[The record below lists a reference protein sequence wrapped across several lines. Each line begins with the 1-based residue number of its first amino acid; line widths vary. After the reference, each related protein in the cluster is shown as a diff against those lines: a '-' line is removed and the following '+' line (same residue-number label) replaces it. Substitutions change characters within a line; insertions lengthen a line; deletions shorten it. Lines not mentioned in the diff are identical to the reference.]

1 MGFFSSI
8 LDELFMLLDGASFF
22 GQVFIVLLFYLCAM
36 AVGAVLYL
44 ALIFLGVAIYQWWC
58 GTRRAIAV
66 VPAAVEPPVLTAN
79 EPPMLAYEEVPQAGG
94 EPVRGVVLLRRR
106 GVRHS
111 ASGEPGSSS
120 GGASERER
128 E

>member
-1 MGFFSSI
+1 MGFFRAI
-8 LDELFMLLDGASFF
+8 LDELNMLLDGASFF
-22 GQVFIVLLFYLCAM
+22 GQVFIVLLFQLCAM

-58 GTRRAIAV
+58 GTRHAAAV
-66 VPAAVEPPVLTAN
+66 VPAADEPPVLHTN
-79 EPPMLAYEEVPQAGG
+79 EPPVLAYEEVPQAGG
-94 EPVRGVVLLRRR
+94 EPVRKVVLRRR
-106 GVRHS
+106 GVRYS

>member
-1 MGFFSSI
+1 MGLFAAI

-22 GQVFIVLLFYLCAM
+22 GQVFIVLLFELCAM

-58 GTRRAIAV
+58 GTCHAAAV
-66 VPAAVEPPVLTAN
+66 VPAADEPPVLPAN

-94 EPVRGVVLLRRR
+94 EPGRRVVLLRHR